1 MALHLGTPVTALPG
15 VGSETAKDLKTLDVV
30 SVRDLLLYFPY
41 RYDDYSRTLPIA
53 KLRHDDTATVVG
65 TVEKIATRPAN
76 KNPKLKLTEAVI
88 SDESG
93 EIKVMWF
100 NQPYLEKSLRAGTR
114 VSLAGRMD
122 AKFGGK
128 TLVNPVWEPAGQG
141 THTGRLVPV
150 YPLTRGLTVRRLRTA
165 IKAALP
171 ATQEMEEWLPLG
183 LLSDEGFG
191 SEGAAIAGI
200 HFPESKEALE
210 KAVDRLKFDELFL
223 HQLQYA
229 DIRRQAAKRDA
240 HPIPVD
246 EAGLKSF
253 VATLPFALTP
263 GQRRAAWEIVKDMG
277 NPHPMNR
284 LLQGDVGSG
293 KTAVSAIAAS
303 SALNAGLGVAYLA
316 PTEILASQQHA
327 AFCRFFPS
335 SPVALYTASQCLV
348 REAPVPRDELFQAI
362 RNGDVRFV
370 IGTHALFQ
378 GGVDLPK
385 LGLVVI
391 DEQHR
396 FGVEQRRALLED
408 DPAPHLLSMT
418 ATPIPRSL
426 ALTLYGDLELSV
438 IPDRPKGRKPIA
450 TFLVTEGERKAVWEK
465 VREEVATGHQAYV
478 VCPLI
483 EESEK
488 IAAKSVSE
496 TASMLSKGDL
506 KGLRIGML
514 HGKMTSPEKAE
525 AIEEFRSGEIDV
537 LVATTVVE
545 VGVDVQNATAIV
557 IVGAERFGLAQLHQL
572 RGRVGRGE
580 AQSYCF
586 LLPDALTK
594 PGEKRLQAMVES
606 DDGFALAETDLQLR
620 GAGNLFGNAQ
630 SGFPDFK
637 LATLADVPLM
647 KRARDA
653 ASKLLAED
661 PELSGHPVLKEKVKR
676 SFDRVHLE

>member
-1 MALHLGTPVTALPG
+1 MHLGTPVTALPG
-15 VGSETAKDLKTLDVV
+15 VGSETAKDLKGLDVRTL
-30 SVRDLLLYFPY
+30 RDLLLYFPY
-41 RYDDYSRTLPIA
+41 RYYDYSRTPQIA
-53 KLRHDDTATVVG
+53 ALRHDDTATVTG

-76 KNPKLKLTEAVI
+76 KNPRLKLTEAVV

-114 VSLAGRMD
+114 VSLAGRVD

-150 YPLTRGLTVRRLRTA
+150 YALSRSLTARRLRTA

-171 ATQEMEEWLPLG
+171 VAREVEEWVPSAVLEA
-183 LLSDEGFG
+183 EGFK
-191 SEGAAIAGI
+191 SEAEAIADV
-200 HFPESKEALE
+200 HFPDSRAALE

-229 DIRRQAAKRDA
+229 DIRRHVQKRTA
-240 HPIPVD
+240 HAIPVN
-246 EAGLKSF
+246 EAALKAF
-253 VATLPFALTP
+253 VTTLPFALTP
-263 GQRRAAWEIVKDMG
+263 GQRRAAWEIVQDMAR
-277 NPHPMNR
+277 PHPMNR

-293 KTAVSAIAAS
+293 KTAVAAIAAS
-303 SALNAGLGVAYLA
+303 AALGAGHGAAYLA
-316 PTEILASQQHA
+316 PTEILAAQQHA
-327 AFCRFFPS
+327 AFCRFFPHA
-335 SPVALYTASQCLV
+335 PVALYTGAQCLV
-348 REAPVPRDELFQAI
+348 REAPVSRDELFQAI
-362 RNGDVRFV
+362 RNGDVRLV

-378 GGVDLPK
+378 GGVDLPT
-385 LGLVVI
+385 LGLVVV

-396 FGVEQRRALLED
+396 FGVEQRRALLEG

-426 ALTLYGDLELSV
+426 ALTLYGDLELST

-450 TFLVTEGERKAVWEK
+450 TFLVPEGGRADVWAK
-465 VREEVATGHQAYV
+465 VREEAALGRQAYV

-488 IAAKSVSE
+488 MAAKSVSE
-496 TASMLSKGDL
+496 MASALAKGDL
-506 KGLRIGML
+506 RGLRIGML
-514 HGKMTSPEKAE
+514 HGKMGAEEKAE
-525 AIEEFRSGEIDV
+525 AVGLFRAGALDV

-545 VGVDVQNATAIV
+545 VGVDVPNATVIA

-572 RGRVGRGE
+572 RGRVGRGD
-580 AQSYCF
+580 AQSFCF
-586 LLPDALTK
+586 LLPDAVTK
-594 PGEKRLQAMVES
+594 PGEKRLQALVES
-606 DDGFALAETDLQLR
+606 DDGFALAEKDLELR

-653 ASKLLAED
+653 AAALLQKD
-661 PELSGHPVLKEKVKR
+661 PELSGHPVLKEKVKS
-676 SFDRVHLE
+676 SFDKVHLE